1 MDGREDAGRGDI
13 SHPAGTAQSRPSMH
27 AQEGEE
33 SRGATSPSSLF
44 LAAVVPQAR
53 HMGSEHGISCVAHG
67 RPIFTSSS
75 HLHHLSFSFQ
85 LHLLLPP
92 PSLHPPRGGKVPCW
106 LAGNLRCP
114 STTAVLAADPRKKKK
129 QCRTE
134 GKDKR
139 WPIKH
144 LSTTTSSLPYFFFL
158 LTTFLRSHDSCS
170 CNKVPSSCLI
180 RKQRA
185 TVENKF

>member
-1 MDGREDAGRGDI
+1 MWNTQQLKKKRRKWMAEKTQVGETSATLRVRHKADHPCMLKREK
-13 SHPAGTAQSRPSMH
+13 
-27 AQEGEE
+27 
-33 SRGATSPSSLF
+33 SLV
-44 LAAVVPQAR
+44 APQALPPCFSQQWFHR
-53 HMGSEHGISCVAHG
+53 HATWGVSMEYRAWHMGGQYSRAH
-67 RPIFTSSS
+67 RTSTTSAFLFNS
-75 HLHHLSFSFQ
+75 AS
-85 LHLLLPP
+85 PP

-144 LSTTTSSLPYFFFL
+144 LSTTTSSLPYFFF
-158 LTTFLRSHDSCS
+158 FAHDF
-170 CNKVPSSCLI
+170 SSL
-180 RKQRA
+180 A
-185 TVENKF
+185 